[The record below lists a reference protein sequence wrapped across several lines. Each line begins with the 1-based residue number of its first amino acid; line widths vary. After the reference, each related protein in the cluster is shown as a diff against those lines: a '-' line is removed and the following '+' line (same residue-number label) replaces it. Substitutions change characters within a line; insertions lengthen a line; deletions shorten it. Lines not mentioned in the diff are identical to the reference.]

1 MLRVPAHHRLAGNC
15 IYQTHS
21 LGEEISAWGL
31 EPNAWVESYLFATC
45 LRYPTPKVRET
56 QVRQ

>member
-31 EPNAWVESYLFATC
+31 EPNALVESYLFATC
-45 LRYPTPKVRET
+45 LVI
-56 QVRQ
+56 